1 MKKHAVNMLP
11 KQSKL
16 KEQAMKIDGQGPPP
30 WRHLAAWT
38 PPIPGY
44 DPAKFMEK
52 EEE

>member
-11 KQSKL
+11 KQSTL
-16 KEQAMKIDGQGPPP
+16 KEHAMKIDDQGPPP

-38 PPIPGY
+38 PPIPGF